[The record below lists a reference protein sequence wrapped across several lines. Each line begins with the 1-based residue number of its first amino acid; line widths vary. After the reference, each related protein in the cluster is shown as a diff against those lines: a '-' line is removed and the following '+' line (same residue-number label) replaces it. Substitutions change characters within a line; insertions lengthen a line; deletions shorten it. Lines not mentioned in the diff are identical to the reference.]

1 MLLVNK
7 LAKAV
12 AYFLIHLLSAV
23 SLALLALLVTSPVV
37 LTVIAVMDA
46 INKIPSFVQGR
57 YLLCWLIISAPFF
70 VGFNIYTDV
79 KVNRQKRQLK
89 KNNKQD
95 NGNH

>member
-7 LAKAV
+7 LIKAV
-12 AYFLIHLLSAV
+12 VYFVVRLLSAV
-23 SLALLALLVTSPVV
+23 SLALLALLVTSPAV

-46 INKIPSFVQGR
+46 INKVPSLIQGR

-79 KVNRQKRQLK
+79 KVYRQRHQLK
-89 KNNKQD
+89 DNKQSSNNK
-95 NGNH
+95 